1 VKASLVVR
9 GPLWVMQELNNPRTF
24 KKFIHICQTCNS
36 LLLKNKYKSYIFVL
50 LSLSLSLDL
59 SLLFLNALAVGLYFK
74 FTCRQRERVRER
86 GRERERERERDYY
99 VKWKQKCSFLIDKD
113 DDYLVSEE
121 KCIERDQ
128 NRVKDKKTKHPS
140 LCFVF
145 LSRRSTSNPF
155 STPPINQQT

>member
-1 VKASLVVR
+1 MGHARTKQSKNIKKNSSTYVKRAILYYSKISTKA
-9 GPLWVMQELNNPRTF
+9 TF
-24 KKFIHICQTCNS
+24 LYF
-36 LLLKNKYKSYIFVL
+36 
-50 LSLSLSLDL
+50 SLSLSRSL
-59 SLLFLNALAVGLYFK
+59 SIVLNAVGLYFK
-74 FTCRQRERVRER
+74 FTCRQRERE
-86 GRERERERERDYY
+86 RERERERQRQRERDYY

-121 KCIERDQ
+121 KCIEKDQ
-128 NRVKDKKTKHPS
+128 NRVKDKKTNHPS